1 VLVFGILASL
11 IGAARWDSYAVGQ
24 QRQHLDTTT
33 NTVAAT
39 LSAYLQRDE
48 DLVDVIRATTATGT
62 TTTNAQLEQL
72 FSTIGPNRYP
82 GIVGLAYVEKVAPGS
97 LKAFDK
103 QVTQD
108 PPLGQPLTEAPTLT
122 PAGARPYY
130 CLTRLIA
137 ASRASIATSV
147 AQPKSIGAALVPLL
161 NPGFDYCDS
170 AFNRLLQS
178 ASSSD
183 SAEVARMVPLL
194 EASIPGWSKTGAAAF
209 VSNLV
214 EVAVPVYAT
223 GQPTAT
229 AQERESATVGWA
241 AGLIDPQQA
250 TAPILES
257 VNGLSI
263 VLTYA
268 NPTGTVSRIVTAGQ
282 PSAKQIT
289 RAVPLTLS
297 GRWSAVIGLPPETA
311 SPTVQ
316 ALGVLDIALILTV
329 LLFVLLLRLAAGRA
343 RALQLAEDTTVE
355 LRHRILHDPLTDL
368 PNRDLVFDRADR
380 MLARAKRDRM
390 PLACFYVDLDNFTA
404 INESLGHRVG
414 DQLLRAIAER
424 LQTTM
429 RASDTLGRVAAD
441 QFVVLADS
449 ISINEGPDPIARKL
463 LSAFNEPF
471 AGARPGQPLHVSA
484 SIGVA
489 WGHRETAAELIRDA
503 GIAVNEAKA
512 QGSGRCVYFEPA
524 MHTAARGRLDLELD
538 LRLAVEQNQ
547 FFVVYQPV
555 FRLGDMALSG
565 VEALLRWQHPVRG
578 VVEPTSFISHLEQTG
593 MIITVGRQV
602 LFQAC
607 RDAVEWHRRNVPL
620 RVAVNA
626 SAHQLAT
633 DEYRR
638 EVEESLRTS
647 GLEPRFLTIEVTE
660 SVLMDDAEAAI
671 RRLHALKALGV
682 RIAIDDFGTGYSS
695 LSYLRQ
701 FPVDVLKIDRSFVSA
716 SHDPQ
721 GRALL
726 RTMVQLGHSMG
737 VETVAE
743 GIETESELRILQAEG
758 CASGQGYLMA
768 RPMGKD
774 VLWEHLS
781 RPRQSRPREGAA
793 APAG

>member
-1 VLVFGILASL
+1 VLVIGILASV
-11 IGAARWDSYAVGQ
+11 IGAARWQSYAAGQ

-33 NTVAAT
+33 DTVAAT

-48 DLVDVIRATTATGT
+48 DLVDMVRSSVATGL
-62 TTTNAQLEQL
+62 TTTNLQLERL

-82 GIVGLAYVEKVAPGS
+82 GIVGLAFVEKVTPSA
-97 LKAFDK
+97 LATFEKA
-103 QVTQD
+103 VSTD
-108 PPLGQPLTEAPTLT
+108 PPLGQPLVEAPALT
-122 PAGARPYY
+122 PAGTRPYY

-137 ASRASIATSV
+137 ASRSDIASAV
-147 AQPKSIGAALVPLL
+147 HHPRSIGAALVPLL
-161 NPGFDYCDS
+161 NPAFDYCDS
-170 AFNRLLQS
+170 AFNSLLLAS
-178 ASSSD
+178 AAANSP
-183 SAEVARMVPLL
+183 EVARIVPLL
-194 EASIPGWSKTGAAAF
+194 ARSVAGWAKANATPAVA
-209 VSNLV
+209 NLV
-214 EVAVPVYAT
+214 EVAIPIYGA

-229 AQERESATVGWA
+229 EAQRQSAVIGWA
-241 AGLIDPQQA
+241 AGLIDPGQA
-250 TAPILES
+250 TAPILQS

-263 VLTYA
+263 LVSYT
-268 NPTGTVSRIVTAGQ
+268 NPTGVASRIVTAGG
-282 PSAKQIT
+282 SAAASST
-289 RAVPLTLS
+289 RTVPLTLP
-297 GRWSAVIGLPPETA
+297 GRWEAVIGLPSEAA

-316 ALGVLDIALILTV
+316 ALGLLDIGLILTV
-329 LLFVLLLRLAAGRA
+329 LIFILMLRLARGRA
-343 RALQLAEDTTVE
+343 KALELAESTTLE
-355 LRHRILHDPLTDL
+355 LRHRILHDPLTEL

-390 PLACFYVDLDNFTA
+390 PLACFYVDLDNFRA

-414 DQLLRAIAER
+414 DMLLRSIAER
-424 LQTTM
+424 LRAAM

-463 LSAFNEPF
+463 LGAFNEPF
-471 AGARPGQPLHVSA
+471 VGAWPGQPLHVSA
-484 SIGVA
+484 CIGVA
-489 WGHRETAAELIRDA
+489 WGHRERATELIRDA

-512 QGSGRCVYFEPA
+512 LGSGRCLYFEPA
-524 MHTAARGRLDLELD
+524 MHTAARGRLDLEMD
-538 LRLAVEQNQ
+538 LRMAVEQNQ
-547 FFVVYQPV
+547 LFVVYQPV
-555 FRLGDMALSG
+555 FRLGDLALSG

-578 VVEPTSFISHLEQTG
+578 VVEPSGFISHLEQTG
-593 MIITVGRQV
+593 MIIGVGRQV

-633 DEYRR
+633 DDYRR
-638 EVEESLRTS
+638 EVEASLRSS
-647 GLEPRFLTIEVTE
+647 GLEPRYLTIEVTE
-660 SVLMDDAEAAI
+660 SVLMHDAEAAI

-701 FPVDVLKIDRSFVSA
+701 FPVDVLKIDRSFVAA
-716 SHDPQ
+716 SHEPQ
-721 GRALL
+721 SRALL
-726 RTMVQLGHSMG
+726 RTMIQLGRSLG

-758 CASGQGYLMA
+758 CSSGQGFLLA

-774 VLWEHLS
+774 VFWEHLS
-781 RPRQSRPREGAA
+781 HPPQAARTGAHA
-793 APAG
+793 ASA